1 MTEDEKPAPD
11 VRRVI
16 VRRVVTGVLVAGLLG
31 AGAVQRAVPESG
43 PVVREESRATWLAGD
58 FQGIEPPEVLRMT
71 RAERLL
77 TTSTG
82 LMHETRSVRMA
93 AEVRKGQQRVRMDV
107 RIDHAGS
114 CSGSFDGGVGNRG
127 TLVVVAGKGP
137 EAYLRFSESA
147 LVELQGMADSRGGTV
162 SARMRDR
169 IEQMRGKYV
178 KAPSKGAKG
187 LADGCSITRL
197 IGAGEDDWKGTRQLA
212 PVRREG
218 RQVIPLEP
226 SATDDDQGVA
236 YVDADG
242 KPYLRALK
250 ANEKDMSVDLSF
262 SEYGKPVTVRRPAA
276 AEVVE
281 FADDGS
287 MFSA

>member
-16 VRRVVTGVLVAGLLG
+16 VRRVVTGALVAGLLG

-43 PVVREESRATWLAGD
+43 PVPREDSRAQWLAGD
-58 FQGIEPPEVLRMT
+58 FQGIEPPEALRMT

-77 TTSTG
+77 VTATG
-82 LMHETRSVRMA
+82 LLHETRSVRMA
-93 AEVRKGQQRVRMDV
+93 TDVRKGQQRVRMDV
-107 RIDHAGS
+107 RIDRAGS
-114 CSGSFDGGVGNRG
+114 CAGSFDGGVGNRG

-137 EAYLRFSESA
+137 EAYMRFSEAA
-147 LVELQGMADSRGGTV
+147 LAELQRMADSRGATV

-169 IEQMRGKYV
+169 IGQMRGKYV
-178 KAPSKGAKG
+178 KAPSKGAEG
-187 LADGCSITRL
+187 LAKGCSITRL
-197 IGAGEDDWKGTRQLA
+197 IGSGEDDWKGTRQLA

-218 RQVIPLEP
+218 RRVIPLAP
-226 SATDDDQGVA
+226 SAADDDQGVA
-236 YVDADG
+236 YVDAEG

-250 ANEKDMSVDLSF
+250 GDDKEMSVDLRF

-281 FADDGS
+281 FADDGA